1 MPTVTLDLKFKPMLD
16 ITQVN
21 HYIKFIPPVF
31 NDNNLFFDWG
41 DTLYELN
48 HNDRRFLA
56 QINTLIEQG
65 SLGSSVNQ
73 QTLDERDLERVLD
86 ILEKIFYVKKEL
98 TDVVLLA
105 NFELRAEQ

>member
-1 MPTVTLDLKFKPMLD
+1 MPTITLDLKFKQMLD

-31 NDNNLFFDWG
+31 DHNNLFFDWG

-48 HNDRRFLA
+48 NNDRRFLA
-56 QINTLIEQG
+56 QINALIEQG

-73 QTLDERDLERVLD
+73 QPLDERDLERVLD

>member
-1 MPTVTLDLKFKPMLD
+1 VPTQDALQAAPTQKPQVPAEVTTKENEKTQASSQPISPATGQQKTEERKFPPAMPTVTLDLKFKPMLD

-31 NDNNLFFDWG
+31 DNNNLFFDWG

-56 QINTLIEQG
+56 
-65 SLGSSVNQ
+65 
-73 QTLDERDLERVLD
+73 
-86 ILEKIFYVKKEL
+86 
-98 TDVVLLA
+98 
-105 NFELRAEQ
+105 